1 MVRPSAACPCRP
13 CWRNA
18 FGMASMAQDPEVQQL
33 RARVQMET
41 SPHRP
46 VSGALI
52 VAGPCRPVV
61 ALRTS
66 RGAYNRRV
74 PRTVHALYRHFR
86 DEGAWKNTE
95 TKKRSDALGSA
106 R

>member
-1 MVRPSAACPCRP
+1 
-13 CWRNA
+13 
-18 FGMASMAQDPEVQQL
+18 MASMAQDPEVQQL

-41 SPHRP
+41 SPPRP

-66 RGAYNRRV
+66 RGAYNRTRPTGIFAMRARGRTLRRQG
-74 PRTVHALYRHFR
+74 PRTNVRTVLER
-86 DEGAWKNTE
+86 
-95 TKKRSDALGSA
+95 LC
-106 R
+106 